1 MLMEKPKAAMIAK
14 VPSSTTGI
22 AMAGIR
28 VARQLWRNTS
38 MTRTTRA
45 IASMMV
51 VTTASMEA
59 STKGAVW

>member
-22 AMAGIR
+22 AIAGIR

-38 MTRTTRA
+38 MIRITSA
-45 IASMMV
+45 IASMIV
-51 VTTASMEA
+51 STTASIEA
-59 STKGAVW
+59 STKGAV